1 MNRQSQL
8 DLVFP
13 PHGESSQGEM
23 ANRVLDSGPAEQPHE
38 REALHAA
45 PGGTPGDGERLVLID
60 SHNLIYQVFHALPPM
75 TSPDGVSVGAVHGFL
90 RDLAELLEHW
100 APTRLACTFDGHRAT
115 FRHQLYSAYKAGREE
130 MPIELRGQISLIRET
145 LEQLGIPQLDAEGF
159 EADDLMATLA
169 TQAAQAGAEVLLVTG
184 DKDCRQL
191 LSDRIS
197 ILNLRQSK
205 LFGPAE
211 LLDVWGIRPEQVV
224 DFQSLVGDT
233 SDNVPGVPLI
243 GPKIAKELLAKL
255 ESLDAIL
262 QHPEQAGGK
271 KRQENLERYRDQALL
286 SQQLVR
292 LRRDVPLPVEWWQLT
307 IPRWST
313 NQLRSILARFG
324 FRQLLSR
331 FERLADAG
339 SDSENHSG
347 HRAAPADASALSA
360 DGKRASQAGG
370 SEALSSPDQQLAAAD
385 EAAQLALAAI
395 DRTTYRL
402 ITSEKQLIELVEQLS
417 RAAWLSVDTET
428 TSLRARE
435 AQLVGLAVS
444 WGAGQAAYIPLL
456 GPLGVD
462 ILPAERTLELLTPLL
477 ESDAIRKVGQN
488 LKYDVVVLRGAGI
501 KLNGITFD
509 TMVADYLLEAGA
521 RNHSLDELALRY
533 LDHTTLKI
541 DSLIGRGSP
550 YDRMDQVPLEQIAAY
565 AAEDA
570 DIPWRLRGLL
580 APRLA
585 GHDLQQLFEQVEM
598 PLVEVLADME
608 YAGICVDADRLRTLS
623 ASFDRRLE
631 QWRAE
636 ILDMAG
642 REFNP
647 DSPKQLASVLF
658 DDLGLPVVK
667 RTKTGPS
674 TDAEVLAELA
684 AIHPLPAKLIEYRQ
698 ATKLKNTYL
707 DALPELIHP
716 QTGRIHTS
724 FRQDVA
730 ATGRLSSSEPNLQ
743 NIPVRTDEGRQ
754 IRSAF
759 RAGSDGWRLLTADYS
774 QIELRVL
781 AHYSQDPVLIDAFAR
796 DHDIHASVAAQVH
809 GIPLEEVTSSLRRA
823 AKAINFGIIY
833 GQSPFGLAKALRIDR
848 QQAAD
853 FIEAYFDRFASVR
866 QFLADTIER
875 CRQQGYVSTL
885 LGRRRRLQGLRDF
898 SQLKESQ
905 RRNLI
910 EPERMAINTLIQG
923 SAADL
928 IKLAMLK
935 VYRLLQAEP
944 SGAQLLL
951 QIHDELILE
960 APDGEIERLAREV
973 RQAMQS
979 VAELT
984 VPLKVDLSSG
994 DNWGE
999 TQSLPEFD

>member
-1 MNRQSQL
+1 MNRQPQF
-8 DLVFP
+8 DLLFP
-13 PHGESSQGEM
+13 TEGEATDDRTARPAS
-23 ANRVLDSGPAEQPHE
+23 ASGPAYRPDSD
-38 REALHAA
+38 AA
-45 PGGTPGDGERLVLID
+45 SNLPSGAPSGRGERLVLID

-100 APTRLACTFDGHRAT
+100 APTRLACTFDGHRDT
-115 FRHQLYSAYKAGREE
+115 FRHQLYPAYKAGREE
-130 MPIELRGQISLIRET
+130 MPVELRGQIALIRET
-145 LEQLGIPQLDAEGF
+145 LGQLEIPQLDAEGF

-197 ILNLRQSK
+197 ILNLRQGK

-211 LLDVWGIRPEQVV
+211 LLDVWGVRPEQVV

-243 GPKIAKELLAKL
+243 GPKIASQLLAKHA
-255 ESLDAIL
+255 SLDAIL
-262 QHPEQAGGK
+262 EHPEQAGGQ
-271 KRQENLERYRDQALL
+271 KRQENLKKYRDQALL
-286 SQQLVR
+286 SRELVM
-292 LRRDVPLPVEWWQLT
+292 LRRDVPLPLQWWQLT

-313 NQLRSILARFG
+313 RQLRHVLARFG
-324 FRQLLSR
+324 FRQLLAR
-331 FERLADAG
+331 FERLADPHDLSDGRA
-339 SDSENHSG
+339 DSEQAFALPPNSPG
-347 HRAAPADASALSA
+347 QPLLASPAGGGAAPDDA
-360 DGKRASQAGG
+360 
-370 SEALSSPDQQLAAAD
+370 
-385 EAAQLALAAI
+385 AAQLPSGSDAAMLPYDPI
-395 DRTTYRL
+395 DRGAYQL
-402 ITSEKQLIELVEQLS
+402 ITSEEQLSAVVEQLG
-417 RAAWLSVDTET
+417 RAEWLSVDTET
-428 TSLRARE
+428 TSLRPRE
-435 AQLVGLAVS
+435 AQLVGLALS
-444 WGAGQAAYIPLL
+444 WAAGQAAYIPLL
-456 GPLGVD
+456 GPLGAT
-462 ILPAERTLELLTPLL
+462 ILPAETTLQRLKPLL
-477 ESDAIRKVGQN
+477 EDAAVPKVGQN
-488 LKYDVVVLRGAGI
+488 LKYDLVVLRTAGI
-501 KLNGITFD
+501 TLGGIAFD

-541 DSLIGRGSP
+541 DALIGRGTP
-550 YDRMDQVPLEQIAAY
+550 YNRMDQVPLDQIAPY

-570 DIPWRLRGLL
+570 DIPWRLRSLL

-585 GHDLQQLFEQVEM
+585 GHDLRELFEQVEM

-608 YAGICVDADRLRTLS
+608 YAGICVDADRLRSLS
-623 ASFDRRLE
+623 GSFDERL
-631 QWRAE
+631 QRWRAE
-636 ILDMAG
+636 ILELAG
-642 REFNP
+642 RHFNP
-647 DSPKQLASVLF
+647 DSPKQLASILF
-658 DDLGLPVVK
+658 DELGLPVIK

-684 AIHPLPAKLIEYRQ
+684 AIHPLPARLIEYRQ

-716 QTGRIHTS
+716 ETGRIHTS

-759 RAGSDGWRLLTADYS
+759 RAGPDGWQLLTADYS

-781 AHYSQDPVLIDAFAR
+781 AHYSQDPVLIEAFEH
-796 DHDIHASVAAQVH
+796 DQDIHASVAAQVH

-833 GQSPFGLAKALRIDR
+833 GQSPFGLAKSLHIDR

-853 FIEAYFDRFASVR
+853 FIEAYFERFSAVR
-866 QFLADTIER
+866 RFLADTIDR
-875 CRQQGYVSTL
+875 CRQQGHITTL

-898 SQLKESQ
+898 SKLKESQ
-905 RRNLI
+905 QRNLI

-928 IKLAMLK
+928 IKLAMLN
-935 VYRLLQAEP
+935 VHRLLKPDP

-960 APDGEIERLAREV
+960 APAGEIERLGRRV

-984 VPLKVDLSSG
+984 VPLKVDLSYG
-994 DNWGE
+994 DNWGQ
-999 TQSLPEFD
+999 TRPLLAFD